1 MNNEQQAEASRSELK
16 LDILGTSFSITAD
29 ADEEYLKK
37 VLVQYKA
44 AIEATQKISGIS
56 EPLNI
61 AILTG
66 FMLCDEIN
74 KIKMQFKEASEDD
87 ELKQLEEMEVEE
99 RTLRLISKLE
109 QALNLFGNEKNL

>member
-1 MNNEQQAEASRSELK
+1 MSTNELK

-29 ADEEYLKK
+29 ADEEYLTK
-37 VLVQYKA
+37 VLNQYKTA
-44 AIEATQKISGIS
+44 VSNTQKISGIS

-74 KIKMQFKEASEDD
+74 KM
-87 ELKQLEEMEVEE
+87 KQLQEKIENNAMSVLEEQDEEAQEVEE
-99 RTLRLISKLE
+99 RTIRLINKLE
-109 QALNLFGNEKNL
+109 QALSLFGNDKNN